1 MGERKAMTCRFVSEE
16 EGLFKKWKVFPDV
29 DDSLDKRYEK
39 TMKQLV
45 DEAYDVGF
53 VEGNEG

>member
-1 MGERKAMTCRFVSEE
+1 MTSRFVSEE

-29 DDSLDKRYEK
+29 DDSLDSQHED

-45 DEAYDVGF
+45 KEGYDVRI
-53 VEGNEG
+53 VEENEG